1 MGTNTKPNAAFRR
14 RRRSELST
22 DGVLSGSATGSD
34 TTVYTTRFFSLGRT
48 DNTLNYF
55 DGALADVRVYDYAL
69 SASEVAAVAAD
80 K

>member
-1 MGTNTKPNAAFRR
+1 M
-14 RRRSELST
+14 
-22 DGVLSGSATGSD
+22 
-34 TTVYTTRFFSLGRT
+34 YTTRFFSLGRT